1 MSQEAD
7 GSLLISLIW
16 AAYIYW
22 LACQLSA
29 DHSSAKRQG
38 ESRPGNG
45 PRKAAT
51 GENANPAATDAMA
64 SEGLRAIVS
73 DILRFERSSLDDF
86 LAKAASAYQ
95 TIVAAFNAGDCAALR
110 TLVSAEVYDVFLKAI
125 AARQGAGAGAGK
137 SFSLVGAPQIVDASI
152 DWSQLSISIRYT
164 AESLPPA
171 DAATGRTTADEPT
184 VLRTVDVWTFRRS
197 AFAGNT
203 SWQLVATA
211 GED

>member
-29 DHSSAKRQG
+29 DHSSAKRQN
-38 ESRPGNG
+38 ERRPGDSQ
-45 PRKAAT
+45 RKAGI
-51 GENANPAATDAMA
+51 GENANPAATDTMA
-64 SEGLRAIVS
+64 SDGLRAIVS

-86 LAKAASAYQ
+86 LTKAASAYE

-125 AARQGAGAGAGK
+125 AARQGGAAGK

-164 AESLPPA
+164 AESLSPA
-171 DAATGRTTADEPT
+171 DAATSQATADEPAAF
-184 VLRTVDVWTFRRS
+184 RTVDVWTFRRS
-197 AFAGNT
+197 AFVGNT

-211 GED
+211 EED

>member
-7 GSLLISLIW
+7 GLLISLLW

-29 DHSSAKRQG
+29 DRSSAKRQR
-38 ESRPGNG
+38 ESRPGDG
-45 PRKAAT
+45 LRKAGIGANMNPTAADAT
-51 GENANPAATDAMA
+51 AYDGLQAM
-64 SEGLRAIVS
+64 VT
-73 DILRFERSSLDDF
+73 DILRFDGSSLDDF
-86 LAKAASAYQ
+86 LAKAASAYD

-110 TLVSAEVYDVFLKAI
+110 PLMSAEVYDVFLKAI
-125 AARQGAGAGAGK
+125 AARQGAVAGK

-164 AESLPPA
+164 AELLPPA
-171 DAATGRTTADEPT
+171 GDATGQTRADEPDT
-184 VLRTVDVWTFRRS
+184 LNTVDVWTFKRS
-197 AFAGNT
+197 VFAGNT
-203 SWQLVATA
+203 GWQLVATA